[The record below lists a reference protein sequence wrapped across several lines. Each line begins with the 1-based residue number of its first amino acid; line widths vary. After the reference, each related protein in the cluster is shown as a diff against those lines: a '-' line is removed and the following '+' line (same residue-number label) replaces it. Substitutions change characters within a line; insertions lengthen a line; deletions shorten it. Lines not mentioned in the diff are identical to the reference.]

1 MTSLLIENG
10 RLYSPKALPLGWQI
24 HLERSKIKAIGPSL
38 VVPEGTPRLDARG
51 AMVVPGF
58 IDTHVHGGLEHDVMD
73 GSVEALRAISRH
85 LAAHGVT
92 AWVPTTVACGHEQ
105 LKRCLEAIAE
115 VRREGSGGA
124 EVLGAH
130 LESNFISP
138 KYIGAQPAE
147 HLRAIK
153 DPELSDLLLRH
164 ASAIRVITLAPELAG
179 AIDFIHDLVALGIS
193 VSVGHS
199 DATYDQV
206 IDAVEAGSTR
216 ITHLCNAQRGF
227 HHREP
232 GVLGAGLACDSLYA
246 EIIADLE
253 HVHPAGIKIAHRCK
267 GSARLLLVTDA
278 LRGSGL
284 PPGEYELGGQTTRL
298 DGRVARL
305 QDGTIAGSVITMEQA
320 IRNLVETVGLSL
332 SEALEMAS
340 RTPAASLKLQGKG
353 QLLPGMDADIAL
365 LDSDYHVQTTLV
377 GGRIVHGD

>member
-10 RLYSPKALPLGWQI
+10 VLHSPKTLPLGWQLHI
-24 HLERSKIKAIGPSL
+24 EGARIKAIGPNL
-38 VVPEGTPRLDARG
+38 TVPEGTERLDARG

-73 GSVEALRAISRH
+73 GTVEALRAISKH

-92 AWVPTTVACGHEQ
+92 AWVPTTVACSPQQ
-105 LKRCLEAIAE
+105 LKQCLEAIAE

-124 EVLGAH
+124 AVLGAH
-130 LESNFISP
+130 LESNFLSP
-138 KYIGAQPAE
+138 KYKGAQPAE
-147 HLRAIK
+147 HLRAIG
-153 DPELSDLLLRH
+153 DAELSNLLLRH
-164 ASAIRVITLAPELAG
+164 ASAIRVITLAPELEG
-179 AIDFIHDLVALGIS
+179 AADFIRDLVALGII

-206 IDAVEAGSTR
+206 LTAVGAGCTR
-216 ITHLCNAQRGF
+216 VTHLCNAQRGF

-232 GVLGAGLACDSLYA
+232 GVLGAGLACDRLYT

-267 GSARLLLVTDA
+267 GSDHLLLVTDA
-278 LRGSGL
+278 LRGAGME
-284 PPGEYELGGQTTRL
+284 PGEYELGGQKTRL

-305 QDGTIAGSVITMEQA
+305 QDGTIAGSIITMDTA
-320 IRNLVETVGLSL
+320 IRNLVESVSL
-332 SEALEMAS
+332 SKSEAFEMAS

-365 LDSDYHVQTTLV
+365 LDSEYRVVTTLV
-377 GGRIVHGD
+377 GGRIVHGA

>member
-10 RLYSPKALPLGWQI
+10 VLYASRALPLGWQLHI
-24 HLERSKIKAIGPSL
+24 EGAKIKAIGPNLS
-38 VVPEGTPRLDARG
+38 VPAGTEYLDARG
-51 AMVVPGF
+51 ALVVPGF

-73 GSVEALRAISRH
+73 GSVESLRAISRH

-92 AWVPTTVACGHEQ
+92 SWVPTTVACPPEK
-105 LKRCLEAIAE
+105 LKQCLEAIAE

-124 EVLGAH
+124 AVLGAH
-130 LESNFISP
+130 LESNFLSS
-138 KYIGAQPAE
+138 KFKGAQPAE
-147 HLRAIK
+147 HLRAIG
-153 DPELSDLLLRH
+153 DPELSDLIRCH
-164 ASAIRVITLAPELAG
+164 ASVIRVITLAPELAG
-179 AIDFIHDLVALGIS
+179 ATDFISELVALGIT

-206 IDAVEAGSTR
+206 LSAINAGSTR
-216 ITHLCNAQRGF
+216 VTHLCNAQRGF

-246 EIIADLE
+246 EVIADLE
-253 HVHPAGIKIAHRCK
+253 HVHPAGIEIAHRCK
-267 GSARLLLVTDA
+267 GSGRLLLVTDA
-278 LRGSGL
+278 LRGAGL
-284 PPGEYELGGQTTRL
+284 PPGEYELGGQITHL

-320 IRNLVETVGLSL
+320 LRNLVETVGLPL
-332 SEALEMAS
+332 NEALQMAS

-365 LDSDYHVQTTLV
+365 LDSDYHVHTTLV